1 MKKFALILFLS
12 INILADEE
20 YLAIGLICESKEKDY
35 QYFVINKINDDYS
48 SMCIDLLGNPRL
60 HSKPFECIDR
70 GDDEYRNFF
79 MTPDPFVSR
88 TYIID
93 RKTLKAQVGKIYYD
107 KADGEIDRW
116 NVDSAEG
123 RYTIIYQCNIA
134 KDPTNV
140 FNYVVNA
147 KKLELEALFSTNK
160 L

>member
-12 INILADEE
+12 ISILADEE

-35 QYFVINKINDDYS
+35 QYFVINKINDEYS

-70 GDDEYRNFF
+70 GDNEFKDFF
-79 MTPDPFVSR
+79 MTPDSFISR
-88 TYIID
+88 YYIID
-93 RKTLKAQVGKIYYD
+93 RKTLKAQVGRIYYD
-107 KADGEIDRW
+107 KDDGEIGRFSI
-116 NVDSAEG
+116 NSGEG